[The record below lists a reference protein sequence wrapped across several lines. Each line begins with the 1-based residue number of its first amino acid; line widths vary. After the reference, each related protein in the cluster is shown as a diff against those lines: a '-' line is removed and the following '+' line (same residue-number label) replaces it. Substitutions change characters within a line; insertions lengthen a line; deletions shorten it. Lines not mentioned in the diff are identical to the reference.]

1 MKKKYRPLFL
11 QLLYFLLPIYI
22 IGVAAQFYFIVPFI
36 ESFYLEE
43 TKDHLTSKAYLI
55 KSGIDNK
62 VANKELQNF
71 IIESSKKSKIRITI
85 MDTLGSVF
93 ADSDKNPMLMENH
106 RSVKKRDEIENALK
120 DGIGASQRYSTT
132 TNQDMLYVAVLTN
145 FSGQPFIIR
154 TSASMSSLETSIGKA
169 RDRIILINI
178 IILIFITISLIL
190 VSRFISQPLFLIGKG
205 ARRISSGEMLEPI
218 PMPEENLFINTEEIL
233 SITVAINDM
242 VSELKRRINTITK
255 ERNEQEN
262 IIKYI
267 NIIQYSMSEG
277 LLTFDLKKRFT
288 TINNAAAKYLDL
300 DLKEDIGKTYD
311 KKIKNKDLKKIIKTL
326 INKGRPVS
334 KEIRIGKLKKSYFS
348 VNGTLLRG
356 QKSKKVGCLLVMTDV
371 TRLKQLE
378 AMRRVFVANVSHE
391 LKTPITSIAGYVE
404 TAQGDIPDENKNNFL
419 KKALKQTNR
428 LNSIIDDLLR
438 LSRIEALQDEDSFS
452 LLDHDL
458 VEVVNGSIEDLDE
471 ILKKYKTKV
480 ITKHPQSV
488 NAFIDMQL
496 MQEAITNLLENA
508 IKYGNVDTDVWLDIE
523 KSSDGIH
530 IDISNIGEPIPEK
543 EFDKIF
549 NRFYRLDKS
558 RSKKTGGTGLG
569 LAIVKHIS
577 IVHNGKIEVRKSDEK
592 KTIFRFTLPVSQ

>member
-1 MKKKYRPLFL
+1 MKKKYKPLFL

-145 FSGQPFIIR
+145 FSGQPYIIR
-154 TSASMSSLETSIGKA
+154 TSASMYSLETSIGKA

-178 IILIFITISLIL
+178 IILIFITISVIL

-300 DLKEDIGKTYD
+300 DLKEDIGKNYD
-311 KKIKNKDLKKIIKTL
+311 KKIKNKDLKKIIKT
-326 INKGRPVS
+326 
-334 KEIRIGKLKKSYFS
+334 
-348 VNGTLLRG
+348 
-356 QKSKKVGCLLVMTDV
+356 
-371 TRLKQLE
+371 
-378 AMRRVFVANVSHE
+378 
-391 LKTPITSIAGYVE
+391 
-404 TAQGDIPDENKNNFL
+404 
-419 KKALKQTNR
+419 
-428 LNSIIDDLLR
+428 
-438 LSRIEALQDEDSFS
+438 
-452 LLDHDL
+452 
-458 VEVVNGSIEDLDE
+458 
-471 ILKKYKTKV
+471 
-480 ITKHPQSV
+480 
-488 NAFIDMQL
+488 
-496 MQEAITNLLENA
+496 
-508 IKYGNVDTDVWLDIE
+508 
-523 KSSDGIH
+523 
-530 IDISNIGEPIPEK
+530 
-543 EFDKIF
+543 
-549 NRFYRLDKS
+549 
-558 RSKKTGGTGLG
+558 
-569 LAIVKHIS
+569 
-577 IVHNGKIEVRKSDEK
+577 
-592 KTIFRFTLPVSQ
+592 

>member
-22 IGVAAQFYFIVPFI
+22 IGIAAQFYFIVPFI

-55 KSGIDNK
+55 KSSIDNK

-145 FSGQPFIIR
+145 FSGQTFIIR

-300 DLKEDIGKTYD
+300 DLKKDIGKTYD

-391 LKTPITSIAGYVE
+391 LKTPITSIVGYVE

-458 VEVVNGSIEDLDE
+458 VEVVNRSIEDLDE

>member
-1 MKKKYRPLFL
+1 MKKKYRPFFL

-71 IIESSKKSKIRITI
+71 IIDLSKKSKIRITI

-145 FSGQPFIIR
+145 FNGQPFIIR

-169 RDRIILINI
+169 RDRIIFINI
-178 IILIFITISLIL
+178 IILIFITISVIL

-404 TAQGDIPDENKNNFL
+404 TAQGDIPDENKNSFL
-419 KKALKQTNR
+419 KKALKQTTR

-458 VEVVNGSIEDLDE
+458 VEVVNRSIEDLDE